1 MRSVHRHIAAAK
13 ETVQDMHLRELNN
26 EREMKQF
33 NKNAFQKAVA
43 LEDLGVQKKQACGCC
58 YQKFS
63 LINLPLK
70 VSNKAV
76 VDMRKKFAT
85 DEKEVKKEF
94 YIKPVVAT
102 KKREM
107 WWIKVD
113 EKLSN
118 LSRCYD
124 DVSVCIYCSQ
134 FFKDQDSYRPTFET
148 VQYEERK
155 KHFFEQ
161 KRLEKAYWD
170 PLAMSEA
177 DKERERIEIE
187 QKAVLKAAELG
198 TDSVSNID
206 GTDNVSEADSESFD
220 HSGSHNRKRGSK

>member
-1 MRSVHRHIAAAK
+1 MENVNL
-13 ETVQDMHLRELNN
+13 T
-26 EREMKQF
+26 F
-33 NKNAFQKAVA
+33 KNV
-43 LEDLGVQKKQACGCC
+43 
-58 YQKFS
+58 
-63 LINLPLK
+63 
-70 VSNKAV
+70 
-76 VDMRKKFAT
+76 
-85 DEKEVKKEF
+85 
-94 YIKPVVAT
+94 
-102 KKREM
+102 
-107 WWIKVD
+107 
-113 EKLSN
+113 
-118 LSRCYD
+118 
-124 DVSVCIYCSQ
+124 Q

-198 TDSVSNID
+198 ADSVSNID